1 MKKTIEQLKKDMMNL
16 ANMLD
21 LNGLEN
27 LWKKTAKMNGAE
39 SGLLRDAVMDVLESR
54 YGVEK
59 FDEWLDSPTED
70 FKIFA

>member
-1 MKKTIEQLKKDMMNL
+1 MNDLQNKMMKLVE
-16 ANMLD
+16 MLD
-21 LNGLEN
+21 LAGLEK
-27 LWKKTAKMNGAE
+27 LWKQTIKMNDAE
-39 SGLLRDAVMDVLESR
+39 CGVLRDAVMDVLESR